1 MAGAGGSRRVVD
13 LLTGATAREAN
24 PLRPDR
30 LFDEREH
37 DIL

>member
-13 LLTGATAREAN
+13 LLTGAADRRAN
-24 PLRPDR
+24 TLAPDR
-30 LFDEREH
+30 SFDRREH